1 MPNQRLIIT
10 KIQKTKRNA
19 QRLVS
24 GVLKRSDSDSDVSFK
39 IVVIGKSF
47 AGKSSLIVRFADDI
61 FEESYS
67 NTIGVDFVRN
77 TLCL

>member
-1 MPNQRLIIT
+1 M
-10 KIQKTKRNA
+10 
-19 QRLVS
+19 
-24 GVLKRSDSDSDVSFK
+24 SFK

-67 NTIGVDFVRN
+67 NTIGVDFVRISW
-77 TLCL
+77 LL